1 MVPLQGRLIF
11 STKKRIINHNFV
23 MTSDPCEISLN
34 PNYIFLVTSELDNV
48 VAHVEALL
56 AHTSIRFYKQF
67 FLSPMTSLL
76 ANIKEGKEKGNIYSP
91 PCGLRGRLEWSVSS

>member
-1 MVPLQGRLIF
+1 
-11 STKKRIINHNFV
+11 
-23 MTSDPCEISLN
+23 MTSDPCKISLN

-91 PCGLRGRLEWSVSS
+91 PCGLHGRLEWSVSS